1 MVLGK
6 SLLAAGLVCGVGFGA
21 TAALAQDAT
30 ADKDV
35 PGRYSVIDS
44 KIGDEDASVLLDSAY
59 GRTWVLVKDDEQGLI
74 WKRVF
79 FDTESETVPDGSSRR
94 PPRLKN

>member
-1 MVLGK
+1 MGK
-6 SLLAAGLVCGVGFGA
+6 LVLAAGLICGVGFGA
-21 TAALAQDAT
+21 TAVLAQENT

-44 KIGDEDASVLLDSAY
+44 KIGDEDASVLLDTAY
-59 GRTWVLVKDDEQGLI
+59 GRTWVLVKDEDQGLI

-79 FDTESETVPDGSSRR
+79 FDSESENVPDGSGRR